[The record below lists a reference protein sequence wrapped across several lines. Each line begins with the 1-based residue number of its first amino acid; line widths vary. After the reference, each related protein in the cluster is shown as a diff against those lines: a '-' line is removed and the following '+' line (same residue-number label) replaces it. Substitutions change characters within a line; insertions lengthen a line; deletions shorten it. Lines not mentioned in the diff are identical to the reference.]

1 MELEPRQSRRA
12 RHARSSTRLRITHRE
27 QSGTRANGEAGA
39 WSHRGTLSERTHA
52 SEGMPLGVDGCGCM
66 RCMCAHARTQARTHI
81 THPSTLLSSASMRD
95 LRERRAPLHRASS
108 RLPRRVSAITNRS
121 RVHAAATY
129 NAQRATYVKTRNTIS
144 SPSIPQS
151 TPRRRQ
157 RASDR
162 RRGRRA
168 DGWPLDRSAPS
179 AECRCCGG
187 CGESAWAGGQYHADA
202 AR

>member
-1 MELEPRQSRRA
+1 MSRAARAPTAKRA
-12 RHARSSTRLRITHRE
+12 RGAAEGRYKRGPTPVN
-27 QSGTRANGEAGA
+27 AAG
-39 WSHRGTLSERTHA
+39 
-52 SEGMPLGVDGCGCM
+52 DGCGCM

-162 RRGRRA
+162 RRGRPGRRFAVGPLRPFSRLSLLRWVRGERVGGRA
-168 DGWPLDRSAPS
+168 GSTMLMPQDEGVGAYSASTNGARRS
-179 AECRCCGG
+179 
-187 CGESAWAGGQYHADA
+187 
-202 AR
+202 